1 LRLPETRRY
10 FSTELDRRFAACRSR
25 WKKVHRPALARTSL
39 LQRVH
44 GAPIWRIRTSEMH
57 GLTPGSPKK
66 PNAHRAAPSIA
77 QRIANVKPILIHP
90 L

>member
-1 LRLPETRRY
+1 
-10 FSTELDRRFAACRSR
+10 
-25 WKKVHRPALARTSL
+25 
-39 LQRVH
+39 
-44 GAPIWRIRTSEMH
+44 MH